1 MRIFTYVI
9 RSTTERV
16 IIAILHFDAAVSGL
30 EHIRRGRMADIRI
43 LLVDDWS
50 NISAAAL
57 THSGRYEISRCLK
70 ETT

>member
-9 RSTTERV
+9 RTPNERV
-16 IIAILHFDAAVSGL
+16 IIAILHFATAVSRL
-30 EHIRRGRMADIRI
+30 ERIRRGRMADIRI

-57 THSGRYEISRCLK
+57 TQSGRNGILRCLK